1 MKHTS
6 KRMVLLAAYVCLT
19 CSMGFAGDIFYV
31 KKVQCFMLNTE
42 QFEPVSVNLGYTD
55 AVALVFKHTP
65 VFLEGLDIEITQSQ
79 DHLRFPNT
87 FAYRIYTDVEPSP
100 AVTIRDYSGTMRMQG
115 ILPNAAS
122 YSVQVPL
129 NSTYVQAE
137 GKQHERALSYYA
149 PPQSILFRFYPMI
162 SAIPDKLEH
171 IPFKATI
178 RPVLAG
184 VGGLKLNVQFP
195 EKEQKPIKVQIN
207 QEDVTDTSG
216 VQFMKPGNYLI
227 TVSSDH
233 YRNEVR
239 SCAVEKGKV
248 TELTIPLKSL
258 ISQLYIEPIAGV
270 TVFLDGKKVD
280 NVKKP
285 LTVTPEVHVI
295 TFRIGNNEIM
305 RQIDVKEGKKYYL
318 MMTFD
323 VSLEEAD

>member
-1 MKHTS
+1 MKHIS
-6 KRMVLLAAYVCLT
+6 KRMLLIAVYACLI
-19 CSMGFAGDIFYV
+19 CSIGFAGSTFYIR
-31 KKVQCFMLNTE
+31 KIQCFMLDTE
-42 QFEPVSVNLGYTD
+42 QFEPIFINLGYTD

-65 VFLEGLDIEITQSQ
+65 VFLEGINIEITQTQ

-87 FAYRIYTDVEPSP
+87 FAYRIYTDVEPFP
-100 AVTIRDYSGTMRMQG
+100 AVTISDYSGNMRMQG
-115 ILPNAAS
+115 ILPNTAS

-129 NSTYVQAE
+129 KNKYAQTE
-137 GKQHERALSYYA
+137 DKQHGSESSYYA
-149 PPQSILFRFYPMI
+149 PPQSILFRFYPML
-162 SAIPDKLEH
+162 STIPDKFEH
-171 IPFKATI
+171 ITFKAVI
-178 RPVLAG
+178 RPVLAD
-184 VGGLKLNVQFP
+184 VGGLQLNVQFP

-207 QEDVTDTSG
+207 QEDVTDSSG
-216 VQFMKPGNYLI
+216 VQFMKPGNYLVTI
-227 TVSSDH
+227 SSDH

-248 TELTIPLKSL
+248 TELSIPLKSL

-285 LTVTPEVHVI
+285 LTVTPESHVI
-295 TFRIGNNEIM
+295 TFKIGNNEIM